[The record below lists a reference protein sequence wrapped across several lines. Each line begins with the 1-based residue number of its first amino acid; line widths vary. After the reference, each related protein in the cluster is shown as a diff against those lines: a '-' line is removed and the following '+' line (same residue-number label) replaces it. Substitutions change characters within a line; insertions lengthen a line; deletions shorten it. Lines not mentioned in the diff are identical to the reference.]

1 MKKKKSLKYSIPFNG
16 LKEGKHDF
24 TFEVDQAFFENF
36 PFSDI
41 ENADITVNVEFEKKS
56 NLFNILFDIDGM
68 LHLYCD
74 RCNDSL
80 DIRILGK
87 ERLIAKFDDENYS
100 ESTDDIIIISP
111 SDNDLDLSN
120 SIYEFISLLKPS
132 KLEHK
137 NVEDCNQDVIKKLNE
152 ISVRNEAS
160 EEVDPRWAAL
170 EKLKTKK

>member
-1 MKKKKSLKYSIPFNG
+1 
-16 LKEGKHDF
+16 
-24 TFEVDQAFFENF
+24 
-36 PFSDI
+36 
-41 ENADITVNVEFEKKS
+41 
-56 NLFNILFDIDGM
+56 M

-80 DIRILGK
+80 DIRIQGK

-137 NVEDCNQDVIKKLNE
+137 NIKDCNQDVIKE
-152 ISVRNEAS
+152 I
-160 EEVDPRWAAL
+160 
-170 EKLKTKK
+170 K

>member
-1 MKKKKSLKYSIPFNG
+1 MKKKKPLKYCIPFNG
-16 LKEGKHDF
+16 LKEGKYDF

-80 DIRILGK
+80 DIRIQGK

-137 NVEDCNQDVIKKLNE
+137 NIKDCNQDVIKKLNE